1 MCWWSAPTCIFH
13 TYRPNRHDDTW
24 QTCRSECKHLRCKCT
39 NNIWENHFFWR
50 YFFVREWFSQYMVR
64 SAYHS
69 SGFVAVHRDL
79 PPFIGICN
87 PDALSIRIFNPLKAH
102 YKCLHSMRAD
112 CKYWSYGRNTTHRCI
127 YIPWQC
133 SGNRTTG
140 PEHRGRHPCRAWR
153 NRHDDLLLRQWK
165 SIPREPSHDWIK
177 CKFDF

>member
-1 MCWWSAPTCIFH
+1 M
-13 TYRPNRHDDTW
+13 
-24 QTCRSECKHLRCKCT
+24 
-39 NNIWENHFFWR
+39 
-50 YFFVREWFSQYMVR
+50 REWFSQYMVR

-79 PPFIGICN
+79 PPFIGICRRSSGFAAVHRDLSLGTYRVTLGLSKN

-153 NRHDDLLLRQWK
+153 NRHDDLLLRQWEKHTKRAFPRLNQMQNYKYFLDFARK
-165 SIPREPSHDWIK
+165 SVQKMKYLLHLITT
-177 CKFDF
+177 